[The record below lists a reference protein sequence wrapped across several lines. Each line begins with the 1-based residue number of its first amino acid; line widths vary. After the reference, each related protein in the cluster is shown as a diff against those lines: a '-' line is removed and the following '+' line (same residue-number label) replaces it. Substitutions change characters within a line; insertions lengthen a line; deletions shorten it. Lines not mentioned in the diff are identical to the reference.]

1 MSTTA
6 EIETAIERLPAIE
19 REALE
24 VRLLTRR
31 FGLDSLEDAARA
43 ELLDSLDTAEHE
55 ISVGDSHSAGELR
68 EAVRRWAGR

>member
-6 EIETAIERLPAIE
+6 EIETAIERLPTIE

-31 FGLDSLEDAARA
+31 FGLDALDDAERA
-43 ELLDSLDTAEHE
+43 ELLDSLDAAERE
-55 ISVGDSHSAGELR
+55 ISIGDSHSAGELR
-68 EAVRRWAGR
+68 DAVRQWAGR